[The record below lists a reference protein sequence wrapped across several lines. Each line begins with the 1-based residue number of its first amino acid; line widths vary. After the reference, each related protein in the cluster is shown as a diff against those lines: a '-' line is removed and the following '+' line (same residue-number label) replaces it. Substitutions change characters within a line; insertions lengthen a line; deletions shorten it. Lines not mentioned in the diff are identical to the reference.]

1 MLRAALSPRPFAT
14 VCGLVALCSVVWLGA
29 AALPGEPVPLG
40 TRSVRVYSDAAGLP
54 QNTVHTITLDQRG
67 YLWVGTQDG
76 AAYYDGQHWHTVD
89 MPERTRSNFVR
100 CILPTPDG
108 SLWFGTQHG
117 ALYRLK
123 DGVWS
128 SETMGLAGGDRVRV
142 NTLLATRGADGGT
155 VLWAGTYTHGL
166 VRLDRTGWTTFDTRS
181 GLPHNRVWGLLE
193 TSGPGGA
200 TLWVGTQAGLAC
212 LRPGASRF
220 TVVPSFPT
228 DSVNSLCLL
237 RDAAGVETLWAGTYG
252 GGLARFSEGAWS
264 RFTTRQGLPSDFVTS
279 LVEDRLSA
287 DGPALWVGTDGGG
300 AARIHDGS
308 VEVLGHAQGLP
319 SNAVYSLLQT
329 RASEGARALWV
340 GMRHGGLARIMEGQ
354 WQSVQPI
361 PGRGALPVTGIT
373 ELVRG
378 DGVRELWF
386 GTDGGGVV
394 RAREGRWTVFD
405 RASGVLPNDNV
416 VCLYG
421 SRHPDGTAVLWVG
434 LRNGGLARFDG
445 RKWSTL
451 DRAGGALPNNL
462 VQAVL
467 ETVDDTGARTL
478 WVGTRGG
485 LSRLHGGTWSTLTT
499 ADGLPHDS
507 VLALLETRWAGG
519 RRVLWVG
526 TAAGVARLEAGRLR
540 TYDAT
545 AGLLNTTSQCLHA
558 SETPDGQPELWIGTD
573 GGGLYR
579 LTEGLGGERWE
590 TFSDRTTPA
599 LPNNVVYQV
608 VQDRQGRFYVLTNR
622 GVTRLARAA
631 PGGGGRPAWEVHPYT
646 VEDGLPLNQ
655 CNRGAAFVDSL
666 GRVWVGTAGGA
677 GVLDPLGEIP
687 DREPKRVVVR
697 AFAYGGP
704 GQPRALVSGQ
714 VLPWYARR
722 LRFELDLLSYFREQ
736 DTRYRTQL
744 VGLDAEASEWTEFRV
759 RELARVP
766 AGRYTLR
773 VWGRDYAG
781 NVAGPFELAF
791 VIRPAPWVAWWAW
804 VGYGVLAVLAV
815 LGVLHLRTRAHRRRE
830 EELRAIMDA
839 RTRELRQA
847 NELLVELSY
856 LDSLTGIGNRRRFE
870 ERLVTE
876 WKRAVRSQS
885 YLSLVMIDIDH
896 FKPYNDAFGH
906 QKGDE
911 CLRAVA
917 TALVDGLPRAG
928 DSVARYGGEEF
939 AVILPLTNRAGAVKV
954 AESLRLRVEALALPH
969 PASSVAPVV
978 TISCGV
984 ATFVPTIDIHTEE
997 LIRLA
1002 DEALYHAKQGG
1013 RNQTRAEHGPPR
1025 SSSSWPAIV
1034 PPS

>member
-1 MLRAALSPRPFAT
+1 MLPVVPLVRRLAT
-14 VCGLVALCSVVWLGA
+14 ACGLVGLCGTAWLGA
-29 AALPGEPVPLG
+29 TGLPGEPVPLG
-40 TRSVRVYSDAAGLP
+40 ARSVRVFSDADGLP
-54 QNTVHTITLDQRG
+54 QNTVHTITLDQHG

-76 AAYYDGQHWHTVD
+76 AAYYNGHRWQTVD
-89 MPERTRSNFVR
+89 LPERTRSNFVR

-128 SETMGLAGGDRVRV
+128 IETLGLAGGDRVRV
-142 NTLLATRGADGGT
+142 NTMLATRGPDGGT
-155 VLWAGTYTHGL
+155 ILWVGTYTHGL

-193 TSGPGGA
+193 TSERDGA

-220 TVVPSFPT
+220 AVEPGFPIE
-228 DSVNSLCLL
+228 SVNSLCQV
-237 RDAAGVETLWAGTYG
+237 RDPAGAQTLWVGTYG
-252 GGLARFSEGAWS
+252 GGVARLSGGVWS

-279 LVEDRLSA
+279 LAEDQLSA
-287 DGPALWVGTDGGG
+287 DSSDLWVGTDGGG

-308 VEVLGHAQGLP
+308 IEVLGSAQGLP

-340 GMRHGGLARIMEGQ
+340 GMRNGGLARIMEGQ

-361 PGRGALPVTGIT
+361 PGRATLPVTGIA
-373 ELVRG
+373 ELVRP

-386 GTDGGGVV
+386 GTDGAGVV

-405 RASGVLPNDNV
+405 QAGGFLPNDNV

-421 SRHPDGTAVLWVG
+421 SRSVTGEAVLWVG
-434 LRNGGLARFDG
+434 VRNGGLVRFDG
-445 RKWSTL
+445 RVWSTL
-451 DRAGGALPNNL
+451 SRASGALPNDL

-467 ETVDDTGARTL
+467 ETVDDAGTHTL

-485 LSRLHGGTWSTLTT
+485 LSRLQGGKWSTLTT

-507 VLALLETRWAGG
+507 VLALLEGPWTGG

-540 TYDAT
+540 TYDTT
-545 AGLLNTTSQCLHA
+545 AGLLNTTTQCLHA
-558 SETPDGQPELWIGTD
+558 SEAPDGQPELWIGTD

-579 LTEGLGGERWE
+579 LTEGPGGERWD
-590 TFSDRTTPA
+590 TFTDRTTPA
-599 LPNNVVYQV
+599 IPNNVVYQIV
-608 VQDRQGRFYVLTNR
+608 HDWVGRLYVLTNR
-622 GVTRLARAA
+622 GVSRMTRAA
-631 PGGGGRPAWEVHPYT
+631 PGTSDRATWEMHPYT

-655 CNRGAAFVDSL
+655 CNRGAALVDAL

-677 GVLDPLGEIP
+677 GVLDPSAEIP
-687 DREPKRVVVR
+687 DREAKRVVLR
-697 AFAYGGP
+697 ASAFDGSGRPRTLAT
-704 GQPRALVSGQ
+704 GQN
-714 VLPWYARR
+714 LPWHARR
-722 LRFELDLLSYFREQ
+722 LRFEFDLLSYFREQ

-744 VGLDAEASEWTEFRV
+744 VGLDTEPSEWTELAV

-766 AGRYTLR
+766 AGHYTFK

-781 NVAGPFELAF
+781 NVAGPVELGL

-804 VGYGVLAVLAV
+804 LGYAVLAVLIV

-830 EELRAIMDA
+830 EELRSLMEA

-856 LDSLTGIGNRRRFE
+856 LDPLTGIGNRRRFE
-870 ERLVTE
+870 ERLLAE
-876 WKRAVRSQS
+876 WKRAVRARS

-896 FKPYNDAFGH
+896 FKPYNDACGH
-906 QKGDE
+906 QRGDE
-911 CLRAVA
+911 CLKAVA
-917 TALVDGLPRAG
+917 TALVDGLPRSG

-939 AVILPLTNRAGAVKV
+939 AVILPLTDRPGAVKV

-969 PASSVAPVV
+969 TSSSVAPVV

-984 ATFVPTIDIHTEE
+984 ATFVPAIDIHTDE

-1025 SSSSWPAIV
+1025 SSSSWPVIAA
-1034 PPS
+1034 PS